1 MRCHDHSQRT
11 DGGLPKD
18 PAELLVPTTVQ
29 HELSKWVKRESDKNT
44 ALDAIALADDGLVV
58 PLSTDIA
65 LVAADLTLFHKLAF
79 ADAVIYASARKYNV
93 DLVTPEH
100 AGRCDATPPLA
111 RSCCPQPGLP
121 RGVTCRGSLP
131 SRFVQQVFFVIPS
144 VVQRTYVMSAGCDT
158 ARRQGPG
165 FILILRIPA
174 FSVMDAE
181 LSARAKKM
189 APHLLDNA
197 QTRPR
202 LSTSLAASP
211 CSYMRSW

>member
-1 MRCHDHSQRT
+1 MTSPSAPT
-11 DGGLPKD
+11 GGSPKTRGVV
-18 PAELLVPTTVQ
+18 LVPTTVQ
-29 HELSKWVKRESDKNT
+29 HELYMWVKREPDENT
-44 ALDAIALADDGLVV
+44 ALDTIALAEDGLVV

-65 LVAADLTLFHKLAF
+65 LAAADLTLSHQLA
-79 ADAVIYASARKYNV
+79 
-93 DLVTPEH
+93 
-100 AGRCDATPPLA
+100 
-111 RSCCPQPGLP
+111 LP
-121 RGVTCRGSLP
+121 IQFIQRVS
-131 SRFVQQVFFVIPS
+131 FVISS
-144 VVQRTYVMSAGCDT
+144 VVRRTYVMSASCDT

-202 LSTSLAASP
+202 ASTSLAVSP